1 MQAAAKHQSWRISV
15 HAKAKNF
22 NFKLKAWK
30 TNGTGFSILVKI
42 HHFFLKMVSK
52 TGFLVDSTHQKESSK
67 WKLLR
72 LFSKFHRRKIAHK
85 AGDGKAK
92 QNTPFPGTS
101 KRSDSLPYE
110 EPIAAITGNLG
121 LLTKSVALRD
131 YGGIAIHAFTIFFYL
146 ISLFRNF
153 LTRSYFLVASLV
165 SSIGFSL
172 SYLNYKGLIS
182 DTSWKAWN
190 HAVSFGCLYLL
201 TQVIFSR
208 FSLFMGRNKLVGFL
222 ISATLPL
229 SQLTSD
235 GSKQTMDGAPAWTA
249 NLLLASQTF
258 FHVLG
263 NPKDP
268 KNLAFFISSTH
279 CLLKDLANILAP
291 YIRN

>member
-110 EPIAAITGNLG
+110 VSSIRTYFSLLVKKVLWNDKLLELDEIVWFFLQEPIAAITGNLG

-201 TQVIFSR
+201 TQV
-208 FSLFMGRNKLVGFL
+208 
-222 ISATLPL
+222 
-229 SQLTSD
+229 SD
-235 GSKQTMDGAPAWTA
+235 P
-249 NLLLASQTF
+249 
-258 FHVLG
+258 
-263 NPKDP
+263 
-268 KNLAFFISSTH
+268 ST
-279 CLLKDLANILAP
+279 
-291 YIRN
+291 

>member
-1 MQAAAKHQSWRISV
+1 MQAAAKHQSWKISV

-67 WKLLR
+67 WKILR

-85 AGDGKAK
+85 ASDGKAK
-92 QNTPFPGTS
+92 QNTPFPEIS

-110 EPIAAITGNLG
+110 VSSIRNLDFSLLVKNVLRNVKLPEFDEIAWISILQEPIAAITGNLG

-131 YGGIAIHAFTIFFYL
+131 YGGIVIHAFTICFYL

-153 LTRSYFLVASLV
+153 LTRRSYFLGASMV

-201 TQVIFSR
+201 TQV
-208 FSLFMGRNKLVGFL
+208 
-222 ISATLPL
+222 
-229 SQLTSD
+229 SD
-235 GSKQTMDGAPAWTA
+235 P
-249 NLLLASQTF
+249 
-258 FHVLG
+258 
-263 NPKDP
+263 
-268 KNLAFFISSTH
+268 ST
-279 CLLKDLANILAP
+279 
-291 YIRN
+291 